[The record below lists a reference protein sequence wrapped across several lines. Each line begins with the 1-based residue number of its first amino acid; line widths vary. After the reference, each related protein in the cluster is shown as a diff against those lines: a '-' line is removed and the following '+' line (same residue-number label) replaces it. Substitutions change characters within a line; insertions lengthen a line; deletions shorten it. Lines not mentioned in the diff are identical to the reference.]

1 MTRLLEIFLKMII
14 SIAQENDLKQMV
26 DIYNQAIEAG
36 QNTADTETFSV
47 EERQEWFKSHS
58 EKNYPL
64 LVAKEGDVVLGY
76 LTISPYRYG
85 RKALR
90 HTAEISYYIHFE
102 HHRKGIASKLTQE
115 ALELCP
121 SLKIKTLIAILIGAN
136 QGSIKL
142 LEKNGFKEWGNM
154 PNIVELDS
162 GKFSHLYYGLH
173 LN

>member
-1 MTRLLEIFLKMII
+1 MPIALELFIQMII
-14 SIAQENDLKQMV
+14 SIAQEKDLKQMV

-47 EERQEWFKSHS
+47 ADRQEWFESHS
-58 EKNYPL
+58 AEKHPL
-64 LVAKEGDVVLGY
+64 LVAKESDVVLGY

-85 RKALR
+85 RKALQ
-90 HTAEISYYIHFE
+90 HTAEISYYIHFK
-102 HHRKGIASKLTQE
+102 HHRKGVASKLMQE
-115 ALELCP
+115 ALEQCP
-121 SLKIKTLIAILIGAN
+121 ALKIKTLIAILIGSN

-154 PNIVELDS
+154 PEIVELDS

-173 LN
+173 LR

>member
-1 MTRLLEIFLKMII
+1 
-14 SIAQENDLKQMV
+14 MV

-47 EERQEWFKSHS
+47 EERQEWFRSHGA
-58 EKNYPL
+58 ENYPL

-102 HHRKGIASKLTQE
+102 HHRKGVASRLMQE
-115 ALELCP
+115 ALQRCP
-121 SLKIKTLIAILIGAN
+121 ALQIKTLIAILIGAN

-142 LEKNGFKEWGNM
+142 LEKNGFEEWGNM
-154 PNIVELDS
+154 PEIVELDG
-162 GKFSHLYYGLH
+162 GKFSHLYYGRH
-173 LN
+173 LS

>member
-1 MTRLLEIFLKMII
+1 MII
-14 SIAQENDLKQMV
+14 SIAQKNDLKQMV

-47 EERQEWFKSHS
+47 ADRQEWFESHNT
-58 EKNYPL
+58 ENYPL
-64 LVAKEGDVVLGY
+64 FVAKEGDTVLGY

-102 HHRKGIASKLTQE
+102 HHRKGVASKLMQE
-115 ALELCP
+115 ALEQCP
-121 SLKIKTLIAILIGAN
+121 YLQIKTLIAILIGAN

-142 LEKNGFKEWGNM
+142 LEKNGFEEWGNM
-154 PNIVELDS
+154 PEIVELES

-173 LN
+173 LS